1 MELAD
6 LNPPSSE
13 LLKNA
18 SKWKQ
23 LKLNYIY
30 NKFSSFPDV
39 N

>member
-1 MELAD
+1 MEPDD
-6 LNPPSSE
+6 LNPPAPSSE

-18 SKWKQ
+18 SKWKE

-30 NKFSSFPDV
+30 NKFLTD